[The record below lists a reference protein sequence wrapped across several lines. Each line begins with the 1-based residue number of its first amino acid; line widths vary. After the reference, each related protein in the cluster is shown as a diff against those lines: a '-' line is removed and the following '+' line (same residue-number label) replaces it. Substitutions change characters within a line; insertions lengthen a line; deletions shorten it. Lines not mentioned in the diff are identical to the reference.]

1 MKPLDIVSFNLWG
14 RQKFERKIESLIF
27 NASTYAFRRQYQ
39 KMSFERKKKV
49 LFAHKYV
56 CISPLT

>member
-27 NASTYAFRRQYQ
+27 NASTYVFRRQYQ
-39 KMSFERKKKV
+39 KMGFERKEKKCY
-49 LFAHKYV
+49 LP
-56 CISPLT
+56 ISMYAFPL